1 MNIFDPFITGSL
13 SVSSS
18 ANISGSLTVGGNLTV
33 NGTMGLPSTGLTIS
47 GSIIPQ
53 TNLAFDLGSTSN
65 SWRHLYVGSGSIYM
79 NGTKIIG
86 LNNDGSIQ
94 LGTSVL
100 QTSASLAT
108 IGLSVPSAGT
118 GTTSNSTTVGNQ
130 SITGSQ
136 SVTGAFAVSG
146 SANIVGPISA
156 SIFTGSFTGSLLGT
170 ATTASF
176 VTTAQTASFVAGAN
190 VSGNISGNAGSAT
203 TVAGSGVTSN
213 ITGNSTNI
221 TAYTINQ
228 NLGTG
233 NTPTFA
239 GLTIQG
245 NLTAQQYIVSS
256 SVTYLTESFA
266 SGSHNFGDS
275 IDDTHKFTGSLLLTG
290 SASIVGPISA
300 SIFTGSFTGSLQGNI
315 SGNAATVTTNAN
327 LTGNVTSVGNAT
339 TIANNVVTNA
349 MLSTSGVTTV
359 GSTVL
364 TLGSTASS
372 IAGLTSLTAT
382 ALTGSLQGSISG
394 NAATVTTNANLT
406 GNVTSVGNAT
416 TIAAGVVT
424 NAMLAGSIADS
435 NLLTIS
441 TAGKVSNSATTATSA
456 NTVSAIVARDG
467 SGNFSAGTITATLT
481 GNISGNAATVTTNA
495 NLTGGVTSVG
505 NAATVVT
512 NANLTGVVTS
522 VGNATS
528 IANGAISNA
537 MLANSSFYVGQTS
550 ISLGRASAN
559 QGLLGISAID
569 YQSTSNI
576 SIGGSSLGAIF
587 PNQIIAQSTVQIG
600 QAGGWGLTTSTFV
613 TGSIN
618 CSGSITATN
627 DVIAYGT
634 SDERLKTNVLTISGS
649 LDILKQIG
657 GYTFDWIEVPD
668 VHQFKGHDIG
678 VIAQEIEAVLP
689 ELVTTRENG
698 YKAVKYEKLVA
709 LLIETNKQL
718 LARVE
723 ALEAKIN

>member
-1 MNIFDPFITGSL
+1 MNIFDPIITGSL

-18 ANISGSLTVGGNLTV
+18 ANISGSLTVSGNLTV
-33 NGTMGLPSTGLTIS
+33 NGTMGVPSTGLTIS

-79 NGTKIIG
+79 AGTKIIG
-86 LNNDGSIQ
+86 LNSDGTIQ
-94 LGTSVL
+94 VGASVL
-100 QTSASLAT
+100 QTSASLASV
-108 IGLSVPSAGT
+108 GLAVPAYST
-118 GTTSNSTTVGNQ
+118 GTTSNSTMLGNQ

-136 SVTGAFAVSG
+136 SITGAFAVSG

-170 ATTASF
+170 ASTASF
-176 VTTAQTASFVAGAN
+176 VTLAQTASFVAGAN

-203 TVAGSGVTSN
+203 TVAGSGVTGN
-213 ITGNSTNI
+213 ITGNSANI

-228 NLGTG
+228 NVGTG

-239 GLTIQG
+239 GLTVQG
-245 NLTAQQYIVSS
+245 NLIANQYIVSS

-339 TIANNVVTNA
+339 TIASGVVTDA
-349 MLSTSGVTTV
+349 MLA
-359 GSTVL
+359 GSISNAKL
-364 TLGSTASS
+364 TNSAITIGSTATSLGGTS
-372 IAGLTSLTAT
+372 TTIAGLTSLAAT
-382 ALTGSLQGSISG
+382 SLTGSLQGNATNISQYTI
-394 NAATVTTNANLT
+394 NQNLSTTSA
-406 GNVTSVGNAT
+406 VQHTSVTASFQGN
-416 TIAAGVVT
+416 
-424 NAMLAGSIADS
+424 LAGTAS
-435 NLLTIS
+435 N
-441 TAGKVSNSATTATSA
+441 
-456 NTVSAIVARDG
+456 
-467 SGNFSAGTITATLT
+467 
-481 GNISGNAATVTTNA
+481 VTTNA

-528 IANGAISNA
+528 IANSAITNA
-537 MLANSSFYVGQTS
+537 MLANSSFYVGTTS
-550 ISLGRASAN
+550 ISLGRASAA
-559 QGLLGISAID
+559 QGLSGISAID

-576 SIGGSSLGAIF
+576 SIGGSSLGVTF
-587 PNQIIAQSTVQIG
+587 PNPVTGQSTFTIG
-600 QAGGWGLTTSTFV
+600 TAGGWGLTTSTFV

-634 SDERLKTNVLTISGS
+634 SDERLKTNVFTISGS

-668 VHQFKGHDIG
+668 AHQFKGHDIG

-689 ELVTTRENG
+689 ELVITRENG

-709 LLIETNKQL
+709 LLIETNKEL
-718 LARVE
+718 LARIE
-723 ALEAKIN
+723 ALEAKIK